1 MNKPRKLRNLLR
13 SFIESDASNG
23 MILILAAV
31 AAMILANTAATAE
44 GYQALLNEPVQIR
57 FGALDISK
65 NLLLWINDALMALFF
80 LLIGL
85 EVKRELRVGE
95 LASREKAIFPVI
107 AALGG
112 MALPALIFLAFND
125 GDEIAR
131 NGWAIPTATDIAFA
145 LGVLALLGS
154 RVPAALKVFL
164 MALAIID
171 DLGAIVIIALFYT
184 SGLSMLSLGV
194 AAAAIVV
201 LALLNYFNV
210 RKISIYI
217 LVGIVLWTAVLKS
230 GVHATLAGVI
240 VGFFVPL
247 EKREGHSPAE
257 HLAHGLM
264 PWVNWLILPLFA
276 FANAGISLAGI
287 TLGDIL
293 SPEPAGI
300 IFGLLIGKPLGI
312 TLFCWLAVRLRLA
325 VLPGGT
331 TIRDIMAIGVLCG
344 IGFTMSI
351 FISSLAFDAA
361 HEQLVT
367 FSKLGILTGS
377 LLSAV
382 LGYSLLRVRL
392 R

>member
-1 MNKPRKLRNLLR
+1 MNKPRSLKNLLK

-23 MILILAAV
+23 MVLIMAAV
-31 AAMILANTAATAE
+31 AAMILANSAE
-44 GYQALLNEPVQIR
+44 TVQGYQAFLNEPVQIR

-85 EVKRELRVGE
+85 EVKRELIVGE
-95 LASREKAIFPVI
+95 LASRDKAIFPVI

-112 MALPALIFLAFND
+112 MALPALVFLGFNHN
-125 GDEIAR
+125 DEIAR

-184 SGLSMLSLGV
+184 SGLSLLSLGV
-194 AAAAIVV
+194 AAGAIVV
-201 LALLNYFNV
+201 LAVLNYFNV
-210 RKISIYI
+210 RKISVYM

-240 VGFFVPL
+240 VGFFIPL

-287 TLGDIL
+287 TLRDVL
-293 SPEPAGI
+293 SPEPSGI
-300 IFGLLIGKPLGI
+300 ILGLLIGKPLGI
-312 TLFCWLAVRLRLA
+312 TLFCWLAVKLRLA
-325 VLPGGT
+325 VLPDGT

-351 FISSLAFDAA
+351 FISSLAFDST

-377 LLSAV
+377 VLSAV
-382 LGYSLLRVRL
+382 IGYTLLRIKL